1 MRCGVVCFNMIKIFW
16 FIQRNSNLYVGKE
29 TSTVLSFD
37 EKRLFQKQIEIVGL
51 VAEPA
56 RPAEAGAECLPGP
69 AGLGGKIYGI
79 TSLRITCNLWDI
91 KIKYSTPVYC
101 IAFNSS

>member
-16 FIQRNSNLYVGKE
+16 YIQRNSNLYVGKE

-51 VAEPA
+51 VAEAAGRPRPESDVYPA
-56 RPAEAGAECLPGP
+56 LDR
-69 AGLGGKIYGI
+69 K
-79 TSLRITCNLWDI
+79 S
-91 KIKYSTPVYC
+91 VV
-101 IAFNSS
+101 